1 MWIRIFSYVMAS
13 VAVGASFLFGH
24 DRVLRFMD
32 RHLPLRPKRPP
43 VRPVVRIAH
52 NFIDE
57 HTAMRLPD
65 NFIPPPSGNTGY
77 EHRV

>member
-1 MWIRIFSYVMAS
+1 
-13 VAVGASFLFGH
+13 
-24 DRVLRFMD
+24 MD

-57 HTAMRLPD
+57 HTAIRMPEH
-65 NFIPPPSGNTGY
+65 FIPPPSGNTGY